1 MSLQVTQMSD
11 LDAEESQTLS
21 KIRNGFPV
29 DVGEIAH
36 PRMEIN
42 NGPQINR
49 NSMGNP
55 NLRKTSSLWN
65 QQVDSHRRKP

>member
-42 NGPQINR
+42 NGTKIPI
-49 NSMGNP
+49 SP
-55 NLRKTSSLWN
+55 
-65 QQVDSHRRKP
+65 D